1 VYATGLTPIFLR
13 RLSSTSPRTGQKAR
27 ILAGARESLH
37 FAPDGRLDWNS
48 VQEVFVAWLQDALT
62 RVADTLTSAGS
73 WKCVKAAAPPDSA
86 AALTSSSKE
95 AGTFSRSYPAITN
108 ANRLKEYLQE
118 IQRMKWMKILF
129 DEIDLL

>member
-1 VYATGLTPIFLR
+1 MDGSTGIPSKRFLWRGCKTP
-13 RLSSTSPRTGQKAR
+13 
-27 ILAGARESLH
+27 H
-37 FAPDGRLDWNS
+37 
-48 VQEVFVAWLQDALT
+48 

-86 AALTSSSKE
+86 AAITSSSKE
-95 AGTFSRSYPAITN
+95 AGTFSRSYTAITN